1 MHGCAWKQYIFR
13 SFNTSTFNAVT
24 FDENPFTRQCEKED
38 KNAKGFQILQFYWLF
53 LSNIMAVKGLVFD
66 ILNLN
71 ICAIFLW
78 MN

>member
-1 MHGCAWKQYIFR
+1 MHGRACKRYIFL
-13 SFNTSTFNAVT
+13 SYGYDKSTFKAT
-24 FDENPFTRQCEKED
+24 SFDENPFTCHCEKED

-71 ICAIFLW
+71 ICAIFL
-78 MN
+78 